1 VKVHDAVA
9 RTIAD
14 HGVRTLFGLMGD
26 ANMLY
31 ITDFISQH
39 QGRFVPAVDERN
51 SVLMAGG
58 YAAAGDV
65 VGVATVT
72 HGPALTNA
80 ITSLVEVTRGR
91 LPVVLI
97 TGDTPADRDHLQRID
112 IQEVA
117 RLAGSGYEKV
127 WVAET
132 AARDTARAFQRAAA
146 DCRPVILDV
155 PYDLLECDAGDY
167 RFGGLAVSPQRT
179 QADPDVLDDALGLA
193 VNASRPVVLAGRGA
207 VRAGARDALLELS
220 GYLGAP
226 VATSLLAKDYFP
238 GAPPEPRCLRRP
250 VHPGGVRP
258 TCRGRLR
265 AGLRREPE
273 PVHRRSRR
281 APSGRPGRAGGLRSR
296 RLRKLHAGRSADR
309 GRRARGRRADALEPQ
324 GGGYEPADRQTVGL
338 ARELREWSPSSDFKD
353 QSSADTVD
361 LRAAMITLDQV
372 VPERRN
378 LVADGGRFVMTPW
391 RYVHVDDPLG
401 FVHSVNFGSIGLGL
415 GTAIGVAAARPD
427 RVTVVVLGDGGFMQ
441 GMTELR
447 TAVNERLPL
456 IMVIANDG
464 AYGAEWR
471 KLKSYGLDP
480 GFSRTNWCDLAGL
493 AEACGARGYTVRTVE
508 DLEKLKPV
516 FADLTGPV
524 LVDVRIDPAIEF
536 DL

>member
-1 VKVHDAVA
+1 MKVHDAVA

-31 ITDFISQH
+31 ITDFITRH
-39 QGRFVPAVDERN
+39 QGRFVPATDERN

-65 VGVATVT
+65 TGVATVT

-80 ITSLVEVTRGR
+80 VTSLVEVTRGR
-91 LPVVLI
+91 LPVVVV

-127 WVAET
+127 WAAET

-146 DCRPVILDV
+146 ERRPVILDV
-155 PYDLLECDAGDY
+155 PYDLLEYDSGDY
-167 RFGGLAVSPQRT
+167 RFGGPVVSPQRT
-179 QADPDVLDDALGLA
+179 QADPDVLDNALGLA

-220 GYLGAP
+220 DYLGAP
-226 VATSLLAKDYFP
+226 IATSLLAKDYFRGHP
-238 GAPPEPRCLRRP
+238 LNLGICGGLSTP
-250 VHPGGVRP
+250 VA
-258 TCRGRLR
+258 TGRL
-265 AGLRREPE
+265 ATADCVLAFGASLNQFTAY
-273 PVHRRSRR
+273 S
-281 APSGRPGRAGGLRSR
+281 GGL
-296 RLRKLHAGRSADR
+296 LRDARIVQVDCDPASFGSYTPVEVPIVGDA
-309 GRRARGRRADALEPQ
+309 RAVAEQMLSSLKDA
-324 GGGYEPADRQTVGL
+324 GYEPAERQTEGL

-353 QSSADTVD
+353 QSGTDTVD
-361 LRAAMITLDQV
+361 LRAAMITLDHV

-378 LVADGGRFVMTPW
+378 LVTDGGRFVLTPW

-427 RVTVVVLGDGGFMQ
+427 RVTLVVLGDGGFMQ
-441 GMTELR
+441 GSTELR

-456 IMVIANDG
+456 IMVVANDG

-471 KLKSYGLDP
+471 KLKGYGLDP
-480 GFSRTNWCDLAGL
+480 GFSRTNWPDLAGL

-508 DLEKLKPV
+508 ELEELKPV

-524 LVDVRIDPAIEF
+524 LVDVRIDPVVEVDF
-536 DL
+536 